1 MGRTTTRGT
10 WRYVRTAV
18 MTVTFA
24 AIDVGTNSANLL
36 VIDELGKEVT
46 RVITSTRLGEGLHST
61 GELSVEAMART
72 IDVIASYVAT
82 ATSLG
87 ATKIQIVGTAACR
100 RARNTSA
107 FSELLQAKTRVNI
120 EVLSE
125 SEEAALTFSGAL
137 LELPVIDTPTL
148 VIDIGGGSTE
158 YTVGTQSIDVFA
170 SIPFGAVT
178 STDSHISSDLP
189 RPEDLTNLIGAVSD
203 ELEDITRDHPVVASP
218 IRTVGVAG
226 TIVTIAAVEL
236 GLHEYDDTA
245 LHGMTLSREAVEDV
259 FRTVAT
265 EPLALR
271 VQNPGL
277 GPDRADII
285 VAGCCIL
292 VATMR
297 RLHLSEI
304 TVSTRGLLD
313 GVAHRA
319 RLNS

>member
-1 MGRTTTRGT
+1 MK
-10 WRYVRTAV
+10 
-18 MTVTFA
+18 TVA
-24 AIDVGTNSANLL
+24 AIDVGTNSTNLL
-36 VIDELGKEVT
+36 VIDEHGKELT

-61 GELSVEAMART
+61 GELSVEAMTRT
-72 IDVIASYVAT
+72 VEVITSYVAT
-82 ATSLG
+82 AQSLG
-87 ATKIQIVGTAACR
+87 ATMIQIVGTAACR
-100 RARNTSA
+100 RARNTA
-107 FSELLQAKTRVNI
+107 TFSDLLKEKTQLTL

-125 SEEAALTFSGAL
+125 SDEAAMTFSGAL
-137 LELPVIDTPTL
+137 IGLPVIETPTM

-158 YTVGTQSIDVFA
+158 YTVGTESIEIFA

-203 ELEDITRDHPVVASP
+203 ELEDITRDHPVVGSQM
-218 IRTVGVAG
+218 RTVGVAG

-236 GLHEYDDTA
+236 GLHEFDDSA
-245 LHGMTLSREAVEDV
+245 LHGMSLSRDAAEDV

-277 GPDRADII
+277 SPDRADII

>member
-1 MGRTTTRGT
+1 
-10 WRYVRTAV
+10 
-18 MTVTFA
+18 MTTFA
-24 AIDVGTNSANLL
+24 AIDVGTNSTNLL
-36 VIDELGKEVT
+36 VVDEHGTELT
-46 RVITSTRLGEGLHST
+46 RTITSTRLGEGLQST
-61 GELSVEAMART
+61 GELSLEAMTRT
-72 IDVIASYVAT
+72 VEVIASYVT
-82 ATSLG
+82 AAQALG
-87 ATKIQIVGTAACR
+87 VTNIQIVGTAACR
-100 RARNTSA
+100 RARNA
-107 FSELLQAKTRVNI
+107 PRFSELLREKTQLTI

-125 SEEAALTFSGAL
+125 SDEASLTFSGAL
-137 LELPVIDTPTL
+137 IGLPVIDTPTL

-203 ELEDITRDHPVVASP
+203 ELEDITRDHPIVGTAT
-218 IRTVGVAG
+218 RTVGVAG

-236 GLHEYDDTA
+236 GLHKFDDSA
-245 LHGMTLSREAVEDV
+245 LHGMSLTREAVEDV

-265 EPLALR
+265 EPLTLR

-297 RLHLSEI
+297 RLHLAEI

-313 GVAHRA
+313 GVAHRV

>member
-46 RVITSTRLGEGLHST
+46 RVLTSTRLGEGLHST

-319 RLNS
+319 RLNP

>member
-1 MGRTTTRGT
+1 MTT
-10 WRYVRTAV
+10 V
-18 MTVTFA
+18 A

-36 VIDELGKEVT
+36 VIDEHGAERT
-46 RVITSTRLGEGLHST
+46 RVITSTRLGEGLQST
-61 GELSVEAMART
+61 GELSLEAMTRT
-72 IDVIASYVAT
+72 VDVIASYVAT
-82 ATSLG
+82 ARALG
-87 ATKIQIVGTAACR
+87 ATTIQIVGTAACR
-100 RARNTSA
+100 RARNTA
-107 FSELLQAKTRVNI
+107 TFIELLRDKTQLTLD
-120 EVLSE
+120 VLSE
-125 SEEAALTFSGAL
+125 SDEAALTFSGAL
-137 LELPVIDTPTL
+137 IGLPNIDTPTL

-178 STDSHISSDLP
+178 STDSHISSDPP
-189 RPEDLTNLIGAVSD
+189 RPEDLTNLIGAVAD
-203 ELEDITRDHPVVASP
+203 EIEDITRDHPIVSTP
-218 IRTVGVAG
+218 MRTVGVAG

-236 GLHEYDDTA
+236 GLHEFDDAA
-245 LHGMTLSREAVEDV
+245 LHAMTLSRDAVEDV
-259 FRTVAT
+259 FRTMAT

-313 GVAHRA
+313 GVASRV

>member
-1 MGRTTTRGT
+1 MK
-10 WRYVRTAV
+10 
-18 MTVTFA
+18 TVA
-24 AIDVGTNSANLL
+24 AIDAGTNSTNLL
-36 VIDELGKEVT
+36 VIDEHAKELT

-61 GELSVEAMART
+61 GELSVEAMTRT
-72 IDVIASYVAT
+72 VEVITSYVAT
-82 ATSLG
+82 AQSLG
-87 ATKIQIVGTAACR
+87 ATMIQIVGTAACR
-100 RARNTSA
+100 RARNTA
-107 FSELLQAKTRVNI
+107 TFSDLLKEKTQLTL

-125 SEEAALTFSGAL
+125 SDEAAMTFSGAL
-137 LELPVIDTPTL
+137 IGLPVIETPTM

-158 YTVGTQSIDVFA
+158 YTVGTESIEIFA

-203 ELEDITRDHPVVASP
+203 ELEDITRDHPVVGSQM
-218 IRTVGVAG
+218 RTVGVAG

-236 GLHEYDDTA
+236 GLHEFDDSA
-245 LHGMTLSREAVEDV
+245 LHGMSLSRDAAEDV

-277 GPDRADII
+277 GSDRADII

>member
-1 MGRTTTRGT
+1 MK
-10 WRYVRTAV
+10 
-18 MTVTFA
+18 TVA
-24 AIDVGTNSANLL
+24 AIDVGTNSTNLL
-36 VIDELGKEVT
+36 VIDEHGTELT
-46 RVITSTRLGEGLHST
+46 RGITSTRLGEGLQST
-61 GELSVEAMART
+61 GELSLEAMTRT
-72 IDVIASYVAT
+72 IEVIASYAAT
-82 ATSLG
+82 AQSFG

-100 RARNTSA
+100 RARNTA
-107 FSELLQAKTRVNI
+107 TFIELLRDKTQLTL

-125 SEEAALTFSGAL
+125 SDEAAVTFSGAL
-137 LELPVIDTPTL
+137 IGLPVIDTPTM

-158 YTVGTQSIDVFA
+158 YTVGTESIEIFA

-203 ELEDITRDHPVVASP
+203 ELEDITRDHPVMGSP
-218 IRTVGVAG
+218 MRTIGVAG

-236 GLHEYDDTA
+236 GLPEFDDSA
-245 LHGMTLSREAVEDV
+245 LHGMSLSRDAAEDV

-313 GVAHRA
+313 GVASRV

>member
-1 MGRTTTRGT
+1 MTT
-10 WRYVRTAV
+10 V
-18 MTVTFA
+18 A
-24 AIDVGTNSANLL
+24 AIDVGTNSTNLL
-36 VIDELGKEVT
+36 VIDDHGTEIT
-46 RVITSTRLGEGLHST
+46 RVITSTRLGEGLQST
-61 GELSVEAMART
+61 GELSLEAMTRT

-82 ATSLG
+82 AQSLG
-87 ATKIQIVGTAACR
+87 VTKIHIVGTAACR
-100 RARNTSA
+100 RARNTA
-107 FSELLQAKTRVNI
+107 IFSELLREKTELTL

-125 SEEAALTFSGAL
+125 SDEAALTFTGAL
-137 LELPVIDTPTL
+137 FGLPVTNEPTL

-158 YTVGTQSIDVFA
+158 YTVGTESIDIFA

-178 STDSHISSDLP
+178 STDSHISSDPP

-203 ELEDITRDHPVVASP
+203 ELEDITRDHPV
-218 IRTVGVAG
+218 IGTITRTVGVAG

-236 GLHEYDDTA
+236 GLHTFDDSA
-245 LHGMTLSREAVEDV
+245 LHAMTLTREAVEDV
-259 FRTVAT
+259 FRTMAT

-271 VQNPGL
+271 IQNPGL
-277 GPDRADII
+277 TSDKADII

-297 RLHLSEI
+297 RLRLAAI

-319 RLNS
+319 RLAP

>member
-1 MGRTTTRGT
+1 MR
-10 WRYVRTAV
+10 
-18 MTVTFA
+18 TFA
-24 AIDVGTNSANLL
+24 AIDVGTNSTNLL
-36 VIDELGKEVT
+36 VIDEHGTELT
-46 RVITSTRLGEGLHST
+46 RTITSTRLGEGLQST
-61 GELSVEAMART
+61 GDLSLEAMTRT
-72 IDVIASYVAT
+72 VEVIASYVTT
-82 ATSLG
+82 AQSLDV
-87 ATKIQIVGTAACR
+87 TNIQIVGTAACR
-100 RARNTSA
+100 RARNTAS
-107 FSELLQAKTRVNI
+107 FSELLREKTQLTI

-125 SEEAALTFSGAL
+125 SDEAALTFSGAL
-137 LELPVIDTPTL
+137 IGLRVIDTPTL

-158 YTVGTQSIDVFA
+158 YTVGTQSIDIFA

-178 STDSHISSDLP
+178 STDSHISSDPP

-203 ELEDITRDHPVVASP
+203 ELEDITRDHPIVGTP

-236 GLHEYDDTA
+236 GLHEFDDSA
-245 LHGMTLSREAVEDV
+245 LDGMALSREAVEDV

-271 VQNPGL
+271 VHNPGL

-297 RLHLSEI
+297 RLHLAEI

-313 GVAHRA
+313 GVAHRV

>member
-1 MGRTTTRGT
+1 
-10 WRYVRTAV
+10 

-24 AIDVGTNSANLL
+24 AIDVGTNSTNLL
-36 VIDELGKEVT
+36 VIDEHGVEIT
-46 RVITSTRLGEGLHST
+46 RVITSTRLGERLQST
-61 GELSVEAMART
+61 GELSLEAMTRT
-72 IDVIASYVAT
+72 IEVITSYVAT
-82 ATSLG
+82 AQSLG
-87 ATKIQIVGTAACR
+87 ASKIHIVGTAACR
-100 RARNTSA
+100 RARNTTT
-107 FSELLQAKTRVNI
+107 FIELLREKTELTL

-125 SEEAALTFSGAL
+125 SDEASLTFSGAL
-137 LELPVIDTPTL
+137 IGLPVIDTPTL

-158 YTVGTQSIDVFA
+158 YTVGTESIEIFA

-203 ELEDITRDHPVVASP
+203 ELEDITRDHPIVGTP
-218 IRTVGVAG
+218 MRTVGVAG

-236 GLHEYDDTA
+236 GLQEFDDTA
-245 LHGMTLSREAVEDV
+245 LHGMTLSRDAVEDV

-277 GPDRADII
+277 GSDRADII

-297 RLHLSEI
+297 RLHLAEI

-313 GVAHRA
+313 GVASRV
-319 RLNS
+319 RLKS